1 MPERGG
7 RMKVRRPGYIN
18 ERHIQIVGQLNA
30 LLDEAVKDYEVT
42 NEVVDDFQA
51 YVQDWATQ
59 REKEE

>member
-1 MPERGG
+1 
-7 RMKVRRPGYIN
+7 MKVRRPGYIN

>member
-1 MPERGG
+1 
-7 RMKVRRPGYIN
+7 MKVRRPGYIN

-30 LLDEAVKDYEVT
+30 LLDEAVKDYQVT
-42 NEVVDDFQA
+42 DEDYQVTDEVVDDFQA